1 MDTVVSWV
9 RCFVP
14 DRWRGF
20 GWQFGARSAVSWV
33 GVRRV
38 GLGSRIAA
46 RLPDGLS
53 ARSLVSGFD
62 DGMVVVFWLVCFAQF
77 GVSGV
82 PWRPCSAWN
91 VGGWGGGLF
100 WLRGV
105 RCSLF
110 TWLGLPRSM
119 RWVREEIVRVLRAPS
134 PRFHLAGSHR
144 SERGGVGVALP
155 VLRAR
160 FLRPPVGAVGARRR
174 VALFAT
180 RLRVTAHV
188 TGWMWGWGCFALTAA
203 NDDGR
208 FCYGRVLCGRRKRH
222 ASVLSWR

>member
-1 MDTVVSWV
+1 LGTLWLLYFWDEGFGHSARFSLQHGRMVGFAVSV
-9 RCFVP
+9 RCRSLLCAVSVGGVLGGCPAGGTREP
-14 DRWRGF
+14 DRGPAP
-20 GWQFGARSAVSWV
+20 GWVFL
-33 GVRRV
+33 RV
-38 GLGSRIAA
+38 PFFLGSMMAWS
-46 RLPDGLS
+46 LFSGWSVLL
-53 ARSLVSGFD
+53 SLVFRGIPS
-62 DGMVVVFWLVCFAQF
+62 
-77 GVSGV
+77 
-82 PWRPCSAWN
+82 RPCSAWN

-188 TGWMWGWGCFALTAA
+188 TGWMWGWF
-203 NDDGR
+203 
-208 FCYGRVLCGRRKRH
+208 
-222 ASVLSWR
+222 